1 MKIVWDEIKRQANV
15 EKHRL
20 DFASLTEDFF
30 LNAVIRPVKLAR
42 YSAMGRL
49 ADGTV
54 TVIFLRLG
62 SEGLSVIS
70 MRPASGKERKGLG

>member
-1 MKIVWDEIKRQANV
+1 MKIVWDEIKRQANI
-15 EKHRL
+15 EKHGL
-20 DFASLTEDFF
+20 DFDWLNEGFF
-30 LNAVIRPVKLAR
+30 LNAVIRPVRLGR

-49 ADGTV
+49 EDGTI

-70 MRPASGKERKGLG
+70 MRPASRAERKGLS